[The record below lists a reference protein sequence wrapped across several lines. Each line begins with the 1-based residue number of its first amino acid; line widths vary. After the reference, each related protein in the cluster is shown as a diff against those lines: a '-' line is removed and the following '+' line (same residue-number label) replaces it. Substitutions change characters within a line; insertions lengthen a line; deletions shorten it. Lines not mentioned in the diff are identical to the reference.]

1 MVKIKV
7 NPVGRPYSKVVR
19 IHRTYWVSE
28 EEDAF
33 IRIYLQSRRKKRR
46 AKDDTARFEEKK
58 EQILQKKEQL
68 RKKRKKL
75 LDAQQLMEMKKES

>member
-46 AKDDTARFEEKK
+46 ARDDTPRFEE
-58 EQILQKKEQL
+58 KKEQL

-75 LDAQQLMEMKKES
+75 LEAQQLMELTKKS